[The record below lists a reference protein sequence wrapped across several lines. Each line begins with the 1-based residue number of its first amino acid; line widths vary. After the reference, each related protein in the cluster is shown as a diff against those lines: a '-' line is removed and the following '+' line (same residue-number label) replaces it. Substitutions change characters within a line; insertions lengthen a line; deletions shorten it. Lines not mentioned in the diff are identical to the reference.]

1 MIVFTIATIGFS
13 FLLGGAAMIG
23 VRDKELTEACKA
35 YWNLSRKY
43 ERLRMRL
50 YFPDNSPYRRDHD

>member
-1 MIVFTIATIGFS
+1 MIVFTILTIGFA

-23 VRDKELTEACKA
+23 VQDKQLAQSWDA
-35 YWNLSRKY
+35 YWSLSMRY

-50 YFPDNSPYRRDHD
+50 NFPDNSPYRRDHD